1 MYSDNVYLLEMD
13 KYVRNHIE
21 QSIKTK
27 FNEDGFTFKNPK
39 TGRNIKYPNVN
50 DVINTKISIVNVKNS
65 SNILT

>member
-21 QSIKTK
+21 QSLKTK
-27 FNEDGFTFKNPK
+27 FNEDGYTFKNPK

-50 DVINTKISIVNVKNS
+50 
-65 SNILT
+65 